1 MNHDTTNDGNESG
14 TGPGETS
21 TGPWLLRAARRA
33 GVDRAVAFAIL
44 TRVWQLLT
52 GPVTQFLIVVNFS
65 RSTQD
70 YYYAFG
76 SLLGMQIFVELGLHV
91 VIISVSSHEWA
102 GLSFVNGRI
111 TGNPVARSRLISL
124 GRLMLKWYGAT
135 ALLFAIL
142 MTMAGWAFFTNTTA
156 HSASLSALE
165 NRPAREMISW
175 TAPWIALVLVNAMQL
190 TILPLTAI
198 LEGCHQLS
206 IMNRVRFWQGVAGTI
221 FVWCAVC
228 AGAGLW
234 ALVVSAIVRLA
245 GDLYLIAVPFR
256 EFFRA
261 FRSQPEHDSVD
272 WKREILPLQWRIA
285 IQGVVLWLA
294 GQLPLLMV
302 FRHLPEGDATRL
314 GMTWTILT
322 AVQAAAFAWVET
334 RRPVFGSL
342 IAAKRY
348 KELDALFFRQVRVST
363 GVLIAGSLCFTLFI
377 YGINRRNEWLFV
389 RLSERL
395 LPVTETALLSA
406 GFIAYLPAMC
416 ASIYVRAHKRDPF
429 LIASTVSNLTVAAC
443 QLIPGWIYGVSGIV
457 TGYFAAVTL
466 LQTPWLLAIWWK
478 FRREWHLSGEELQS
492 THQMSDVGHHDHAGS

>member
-1 MNHDTTNDGNESG
+1 MNDK
-14 TGPGETS
+14 TS
-21 TGPWLLRAARRA
+21 TDDSEPDFRPDGPVRENRLIRLARRA

-44 TRVWQLLT
+44 ARVWQLLT

-102 GLSFVNGRI
+102 GLSLVDGRI
-111 TGNPVARSRLISL
+111 TGAPAARSRLVSL
-124 GRLMLKWYGAT
+124 GRLMLKWYAAA
-135 ALLFAIL
+135 ALLFALL
-142 MTMAGWAFFTNTTA
+142 MSMAGWAFFTNTIA
-156 HSASLSALE
+156 YSASLSALE
-165 NRPAREMISW
+165 DRPVREAVSW

-190 TILPLTAI
+190 TTLPFTAI

-206 IMNRVRFWQGVAGTI
+206 VMNRIRFWQGITATI
-221 FVWCAVC
+221 LVWCAVC
-228 AGAGLW
+228 TGTGLW
-234 ALVVSAIVRLA
+234 ALTVSAMVRLT
-245 GDLYLIAVPFR
+245 GDLYLIAGPFR

-261 FRSQPEHDSVD
+261 FLSPPEREFVD

-302 FRHLPEGDATRL
+302 FRHLPEGDTTRL

-322 AVQAAAFAWVET
+322 AIQTAAFAWVET

-342 IAAKRY
+342 IAVRRY
-348 KELDALFFRQVRVST
+348 SELDSLFFRQVRTSA
-363 GVLIAGSLCFTLFI
+363 GVLVGASLCFTLCV
-377 YGINRRNEWLFV
+377 YGINRRDEWLFV

-429 LIASTVSNLTVAAC
+429 LIASTISNLSVAVC
-443 QLIPGWIYGVSGIV
+443 QLIAGWKYGVPGIV
-457 TGYFAAVTL
+457 TGYFLAIAL
-466 LQTPWLLAIWWK
+466 LQTPWLLIIWWK
-478 FRREWHLSGEELQS
+478 VRREWHDPDPPSAG
-492 THQMSDVGHHDHAGS
+492 DVSSE